1 MLFRQCSAGQ
11 DVSKKEK
18 VYKRKLYIFKT
29 VQHGSSEIEKRDE
42 SAMKKM
48 KRRTQRNILL
58 GICVLAV
65 FLLIVLLIRGIG
77 RLTAG
82 HADTSEGIGYIES
95 AESEDITVIEEK
107 ISRLEEQD
115 GKDSG
120 ERSLKERFSQA
131 VVLGDAS
138 ALGFTEYNILNAS
151 SIAAEA
157 GVHLDQSDSLIQKTK
172 ALSPRIIFLS
182 LGSADVNAANGDIA
196 QFTELYGEFLETLQA
211 EIPDAHI
218 FVNSIFP
225 VQEKA
230 YKDYPAFEQIGEYN
244 AALEQLCD
252 SQRVGYID
260 NTGIVED
267 QYYEEDGIHFN
278 QSFFSVW
285 AENMAEVAV
294 L

>member
-1 MLFRQCSAGQ
+1 
-11 DVSKKEK
+11 
-18 VYKRKLYIFKT
+18 
-29 VQHGSSEIEKRDE
+29 
-42 SAMKKM
+42 MKKM

-65 FLLIVLLIRGIG
+65 IFLIVLLIRGIG

-82 HADTSEGIGYIES
+82 HADTSEGIGYIKN
-95 AESEDITVIEEK
+95 AEDEDITVIEEK

-115 GKDSG
+115 GEAGG

-131 VVLGDAS
+131 VVLGDAA
-138 ALGFTEYNILNAS
+138 ALGFSEYNILNAS
-151 SIAAEA
+151 SVAAEA
-157 GVHLDQSDSLIQKTK
+157 GAHLDQADSLIQKTK
-172 ALSPRIIFLS
+172 ELSPQIIFVS
-182 LGSADVNAANGDIA
+182 LGSSDVNDTNGDTA
-196 QFTELYGEFLETLQA
+196 RFTELYGDFLETLQT

-218 FVNSIFP
+218 FVNSVFP
-225 VQEKA
+225 AQEKA
-230 YKDYPAFEQIGEYN
+230 YEENPAFEQIGEYN

-252 SQRVGYID
+252 SRQVGYID

-278 QSFFSVW
+278 RSFFPVW
-285 AENMAEVAV
+285 AENMTEVAA

>member
-1 MLFRQCSAGQ
+1 
-11 DVSKKEK
+11 
-18 VYKRKLYIFKT
+18 
-29 VQHGSSEIEKRDE
+29 
-42 SAMKKM
+42 MKKM

-65 FLLIVLLIRGIG
+65 IFLIVLLIRGIG

-82 HADTSEGIGYIES
+82 HADTSEGIGYIKN
-95 AESEDITVIEEK
+95 AEDEDITVIEEK

-115 GKDSG
+115 GEAGG

-138 ALGFTEYNILNAS
+138 ALGFSEYNILNAS
-151 SIAAEA
+151 SVAAEA
-157 GVHLDQSDSLIQKTK
+157 GAHLDQADSLIQKTK
-172 ALSPRIIFLS
+172 ELSPQIIFVS
-182 LGSADVNAANGDIA
+182 LGSSDVNNTNGDTA
-196 QFTELYGEFLETLQA
+196 RFTELYEDFLETLQT

-218 FVNSIFP
+218 FVNSVFP

-230 YKDYPAFEQIGEYN
+230 YEENPAFEQIGEYN

-252 SQRVGYID
+252 SRQVGYID

-278 QSFFSVW
+278 RSFFPVW
-285 AENMAEVAV
+285 AENMAEVAA

>member
-1 MLFRQCSAGQ
+1 
-11 DVSKKEK
+11 
-18 VYKRKLYIFKT
+18 
-29 VQHGSSEIEKRDE
+29 
-42 SAMKKM
+42 MKKM

-65 FLLIVLLIRGIG
+65 IFLIVLLIRGIG

-82 HADTSEGIGYIES
+82 HADTSEGIGYIKN
-95 AESEDITVIEEK
+95 AEDEDITVIEEK

-115 GKDSG
+115 GEAGG

-131 VVLGDAS
+131 VVLGDAA
-138 ALGFTEYNILNAS
+138 ALGFSEYNILNAS
-151 SIAAEA
+151 SVAEEA
-157 GVHLDQSDSLIQKTK
+157 GAHLDQADSLIQKTK
-172 ALSPRIIFLS
+172 ELSPQIIFVS
-182 LGSADVNAANGDIA
+182 LGSSDVNDTNGDTA
-196 QFTELYGEFLETLQA
+196 RFTELYEDFLETLQT

-218 FVNSIFP
+218 FVNSVFP

-230 YKDYPAFEQIGEYN
+230 YEENPAFEQIGEYN

-252 SQRVGYID
+252 SRQVGYID

-278 QSFFSVW
+278 RSFFPVW
-285 AENMAEVAV
+285 AENMAEVAA